1 MADDWAHNPRTP
13 RQLPRQYGL
22 PPRRRRRVRPRLLEL
37 TALAAA
43 GLTAGAALARHL
55 GWPH

>member
-22 PPRRRRRVRPRLLEL
+22 PARHRRIHPRLLEL

-43 GLTAGAALARHL
+43 GLTAGAALVRHL